1 MEETAHHVTERLA
14 RRTETLRPACHTG
27 DVNASTGETRVA
39 VLGLGYVGS
48 VTAACLAHLG
58 HRVTGVDPDAH
69 KIESIQ
75 TGRAPFYEPRLAE
88 LIQEGRGNGRL
99 SATTLLE
106 PALEQ
111 AEIALICVGTPSE
124 RNGNLGLDQLRRVCS
139 QIATAWQG
147 KSRRLIVAVRS
158 TVFPGTCEELTA
170 ECLGGSDRFAVVSNP
185 EFLREGSAV
194 SDFLEPSLLVVG
206 GVSRSAVEKVAELYQ
221 PLGVEARLVSLRTAE
236 MIKYACNT
244 FHAVKVA
251 FANEMG
257 ALSGALGIPGAEVMD
272 TLCRDTK
279 LNISPA
285 YLKPGF
291 AFGGSCLPKDLRAL
305 VYRAGR
311 LDLKVPLL
319 ETVLPSN
326 DQHLRRAIQKVMDLP
341 AARLG
346 VFGLSFKENTDDLRE
361 SPVVVLLE
369 HLIGKGRQLRVYDP
383 HIRLEEIYGSNQRF
397 VLAAIPHI
405 ANLLEARLEH
415 MLEWADHVIVTQRPA
430 PAAAALI
437 ERSGLPLLDIA
448 AAAP

>member
-1 MEETAHHVTERLA
+1 LN
-14 RRTETLRPACHTG
+14 P
-27 DVNASTGETRVA
+27 STGEIRVA

-58 HRVTGVDPDAH
+58 HRVTGVDRDEYKVAS
-69 KIESIQ
+69 IE
-75 TGRAPFYEPRLAE
+75 TGRAPFYEPGLAE
-88 LIQEGRGNGRL
+88 LIQEGRANGRL

-106 PALEQ
+106 PAIEQ

-139 QIATAWQG
+139 QIAAVRNRE
-147 KSRRLIVAVRS
+147 SRRLIVAVRS
-158 TVFPGTCEELTA
+158 TVFPGTCEELSA

-185 EFLREGSAV
+185 EFLREGNAV
-194 SDFLEPSLLVVG
+194 RDFLEPSLMVVG
-206 GVSRSAVEKVAELYQ
+206 GADSSAVEKVADLYQ
-221 PLGVEARLVSLRTAE
+221 PLGVEACRVSLRTAE
-236 MIKYACNT
+236 LIKYACNA
-244 FHAVKVA
+244 FHALKVA

-311 LDLKVPLL
+311 LDLKLPLL

-326 DQHLRRAIQKVMDLP
+326 DQHLQRAIRQVMDLP

-346 VFGLSFKENTDDLRE
+346 VFGLAFKENTDDLRE
-361 SPVVVLLE
+361 SPVVALLE
-369 HLIGKGRQLRVYDP
+369 HLIGKGRQVRVYDP

-405 ANLLEARLEH
+405 ANLLESRLEN
-415 MLEWADHVIVTQRPA
+415 MLEWAGHLIVTQRPA
-430 PAAAALI
+430 AAAAALI
-437 ERSGLPLLDIA
+437 QRGDLPVLDLTGLSTQ
-448 AAAP
+448 